1 MVPADRCS
9 ATVDLSSSPRQ
20 ECLWNTLTL
29 ALTDQPVCMLHAPHI
44 WTPLTWSSQK
54 YMRKNTNYKVPNYAT
69 VPSLKCFMSLTS
81 KYCSKYPV
89 FKHPQFS
96 KSLSVINPGFSPTR
110 TMNMVDCEVLKWK
123 GLAMR
128 RQPAKYWPLIDSQ
141 TCWQGTCFSTP
152 HIVLQATQS
161 APGVLKVAV
170 LSSARHVPTVACL
183 RSVGEPV
190 SLGLP
195 PLQPPTDSWAHHLPA
210 RAMESLPIT

>member
-1 MVPADRCS
+1 
-9 ATVDLSSSPRQ
+9 
-20 ECLWNTLTL
+20 
-29 ALTDQPVCMLHAPHI
+29 
-44 WTPLTWSSQK
+44 
-54 YMRKNTNYKVPNYAT
+54 MRENKNYKAPNYAT
-69 VPSLKCFMSLTS
+69 VPSLSYFKSLTS

-96 KSLSVINPGFSPTR
+96 KSLRVIDSGFPLTR
-110 TMNMVDCEVLKWK
+110 TMNMVDCEVLEWK

-128 RQPAKYWPLIDSQ
+128 RQPAKYWPPIDSQ

-152 HIVLQATQS
+152 HIALQATLS

-170 LSSARHVPTVACL
+170 LSSARHVPTVACP

-195 PLQPPTDSWAHHLPA
+195 PLQPPTDS
-210 RAMESLPIT
+210 